1 MNNEDYPKI
10 PFKEFQQTNKYTNLV
25 EEVQK
30 DNPQVD
36 PVTLEIMICGWY
48 HKDILGLELP
58 KAVKPEPIKG
68 QVKAIKSYTKE
79 EHIAEF
85 GNILDEYDNKIK
97 LETDESNPEL
107 LEDDLTSQKA

>member
-10 PFKEFQQTNKYTNLV
+10 PFKEFQTTTQYTNLV

-48 HKDILGLELP
+48 CKEILGLELP
-58 KAVKPEPIKG
+58 KTVKPEPIKG
-68 QVKAIKSYTKE
+68 SVKAIKSYTKE

-85 GNILDEYDNKIK
+85 GNILEEYDNKI
-97 LETDESNPEL
+97 L
-107 LEDDLTSQKA
+107 LNAEEA